1 MKCKHAAHTSMC
13 DFRVGAIGGAA
24 TDVFMLKNSLFTNWL
39 SNMDTGRS
47 ILVLAWFELDTRGGT
62 GGEGISGG
70 LSKLEL
76 FDDELNESSDGI
88 GIRCCCC
95 CCCCCFDVDNVPS
108 TRHSA
113 PIDKLSELY
122 ESDVFWNVGVC
133 RSDPVRNGLNVL

>member
-1 MKCKHAAHTSMC
+1 MQHTAHTSMC
-13 DFRVGAIGGAA
+13 DFRIGAIGGAA
-24 TDVFMLKNSLFTNWL
+24 TDVFMLKKSLFTNWF

-88 GIRCCCC
+88 GIRC
-95 CCCCCFDVDNVPS
+95 FVDDDVALS
-108 TRHSA
+108 LTRHSA
-113 PIDKLSELY
+113 PIDKASELY

-133 RSDPVRNGLNVL
+133 RSDPLRNGLNVL